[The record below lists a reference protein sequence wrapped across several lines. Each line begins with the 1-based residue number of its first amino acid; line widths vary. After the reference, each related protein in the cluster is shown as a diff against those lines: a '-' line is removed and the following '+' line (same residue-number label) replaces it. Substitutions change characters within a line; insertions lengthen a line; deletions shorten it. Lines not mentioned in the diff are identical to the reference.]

1 MKTFQDGSITIIY
14 RFQRTR
20 NIESLSLG
28 IGLAAAAASAAA
40 AGSTPNPLKILV
52 VFQGIFTEMFRFC
65 GTTRTFLHLNALYA
79 PLHTFTYHY
88 APLTHLYA
96 PLTHLYTP

>member
-1 MKTFQDGSITIIY
+1 MKTFQDGSITIFY

-20 NIESLSLG
+20 NIESLSMG

-52 VFQGIFTEMFRFC
+52 VFQGILQRC
-65 GTTRTFLHLNALYA
+65 SDWVALHA
-79 PLHTFTYHY
+79 PF
-88 APLTHLYA
+88 
-96 PLTHLYTP
+96 